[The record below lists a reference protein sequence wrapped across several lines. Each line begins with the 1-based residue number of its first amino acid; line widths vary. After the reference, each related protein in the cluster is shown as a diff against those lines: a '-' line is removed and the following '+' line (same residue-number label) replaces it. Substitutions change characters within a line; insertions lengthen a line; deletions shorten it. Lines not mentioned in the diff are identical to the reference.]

1 MKRLAQYDTYEL
13 PVKDIYFDGKFNC
26 RGSFTPQSVG
36 DLADSIREIGLEF
49 PVVVQ
54 PYDKQPGFKY
64 RLLAGHRR
72 FRAVTIF
79 LKWAM
84 IPGMVRRGLSNHQA
98 RLLNLT
104 ENLERKD
111 LNILEEAK
119 ALRNLYPEGVPLRK
133 AAKELKRHTK
143 WVHAR
148 LRLLELPEE
157 VQTWA
162 ATGLISAANID
173 HLHSLSSP
181 ERQIVVAKSIVFGKK
196 THGKTKPLHKHT
208 EYAKTFHPR
217 KTKQQLA
224 DMVKHLF
231 TVSCT
236 GLASRVLAWA
246 AGKISDADIEQDIQD
261 ASTYQCPDGYKSPYT
276 KD

>member
-13 PVKDIYFDGKFNC
+13 PVADIYFDAEFNC
-26 RGSFTPQSVG
+26 RGTFTPQSVG
-36 DLADSIREIGLEF
+36 DLAESIRENGLEF
-49 PVVVQ
+49 PVIVQ
-54 PYDKQPGFKY
+54 PYDNEPGFKY

-72 FRAVTIF
+72 FKAVTIF
-79 LKWAM
+79 LKWTV
-84 IPGMVRRGLSNHQA
+84 IPARVREHLSDHQA
-98 RLLNLT
+98 RLLNLI

-111 LNILEEAK
+111 LNILEEAM
-119 ALRNLYPEGVPLRK
+119 ALRNLYPDGVPLRE
-133 AAKELKRHTK
+133 AARELKRHTR

-157 VQTWA
+157 VQKWA

-224 DMVKHLF
+224 AMIDHLF
-231 TVSCT
+231 IVSCT

-261 ASTYQCPDGYKSPYT
+261 ASTYQCPDRYKSPYT
-276 KD
+276 KG